1 MFSSFNNLLPSVI
14 LLLYSSKACTGDI
27 PTPSLVLY
35 MPGEPEYTDVLVRRV
50 HDNLTL
56 VCELRG
62 EATHR
67 VYVWNYM
74 KENGTNDVMF
84 QVEPK
89 GPTTSSTLTKYD
101 LQESDSGHYM
111 CSAPPF
117 SVTKYILVQTR
128 GPKYC
133 GRGAFWCGKRCMAPQ
148 YVCDGRRDC
157 ERAEDEAPAM
167 CPPHTCARNDKL
179 NCSTGRCI
187 SESACCRTN
196 SPLCQQPSCCDEHPR
211 YSRLEGYVD
220 VEYPPLFEDRHAG
233 DDYGFIQSTIYT
245 VTACALIFMI
255 AVVLLVSAI
264 CKMHM
269 KRAALREYAHA
280 ERATRQHYSLQYAQP
295 QRFPPCYEASRLLE
309 ASPAASPP
317 TSPRH
322 ALQCG
327 SECPPAAPP
336 ADTAVEPE
344 PPAGGF
350 GLARLSAIFSSR
362 YRQVPTQSD
371 VELTNVRSSSLN
383 NSPTRNRTLDNYRSP
398 TYCDLNT
405 SEFYFTNP
413 ETGDYGRDL
422 NYMATPVDYM
432 RRNSNTTLERVI
444 DQLDRQRLTL
454 QLGRF
459 QLTIPRFGR
468 RAETDRRPDT
478 PNVAE
483 INIDDLDFVRMTSHD
498 TYTLNGRTIRLLG
511 ANFENYPVLPDG
523 TRPPPYNEAMR
534 CKFFGPPPEYLSR
547 EGLNAR
553 VDEEARN
560 NIEMPPCYDELGN
573 PSNVQN
579 PGTSNTSQGE
589 TSNATQNDNASV
601 RDRSIIN
608 NNNNGE
614 SSQVI
619 TNNNTSDSTV
629 NNNVPSLCSIINNL
643 PAIDSDVN
651 ANDTTVNC

>member
-1 MFSSFNNLLPSVI
+1 MFSLSNCLLSCIIP
-14 LLLYSSKACTGDI
+14 LLFSTKTCSGDLPGPWLALYA
-27 PTPSLVLY
+27 
-35 MPGEPEYTDVLVRRV
+35 PGEPEYTDVVVRRV
-50 HDNLTL
+50 RDNLTL

-62 EATHR
+62 DPAATPR
-67 VYVWNYM
+67 IYVWNYM
-74 KENGTNDVMF
+74 NDNSTSGDLILKG
-84 QVEPK
+84 EPK
-89 GPTTSSTLTKYD
+89 GPALNSTLTRLE
-101 LQESDSGHYM
+101 LQESDSGQYM

-128 GPKYC
+128 GPQYC
-133 GRGAFWCGKRCMAPQ
+133 RRGAFWCGSRCIAAQ

-157 ERAEDEAPAM
+157 ERNEDEAPHI
-167 CPPHTCARNDKL
+167 CPPLGCARSDKL
-179 NCSTGRCI
+179 NCSSGRCI
-187 SESACCRTN
+187 SESACCRST
-196 SPLCQQPSCCDEHPR
+196 SALCPQPSCCDEHPR

-255 AVVLLVSAI
+255 AVVLLVSAL

-269 KRAALREYAHA
+269 KRNALRSYAHA
-280 ERATRQHYSLQYAQP
+280 DRATRHHYNMQYAQTH
-295 QRFPPCYEASRLLE
+295 RFPPCYEASRLLE
-309 ASPAASPP
+309 QDARDDSAPHDVRPP
-317 TSPRH
+317 
-322 ALQCG
+322 QCG
-327 SECPPAAPP
+327 TECPP
-336 ADTAVEPE
+336 VEPVAE
-344 PPAGGF
+344 PDAGPERGSF

-371 VELTNVRSSSLN
+371 VELTNVRSTSLN

-398 TYCDLNT
+398 TFCDLNA

-413 ETGDYGRDL
+413 ETGDIARDL
-422 NYMATPVDYM
+422 NYMARPVDYM
-432 RRNSNTTLERVI
+432 RRNSNSTLERVI

-547 EGLNAR
+547 EGLNSR
-553 VDEEARN
+553 VDEEARTN
-560 NIEMPPCYDELGN
+560 VEMPPCYDDLGD
-573 PSNVQN
+573 
-579 PGTSNTSQGE
+579 G
-589 TSNATQNDNASV
+589 AS
-601 RDRSIIN
+601 SS
-608 NNNNGE
+608 NNNGE
-614 SSQVI
+614 SNLNTVRDRAIAAPS
-619 TNNNTSDSTV
+619 TTENNDNV
-629 NNNVPSLCSIINNL
+629 NNNASTSQAVVETVDANMNVASISSIINNL

>member
-1 MFSSFNNLLPSVI
+1 MGSGDLPGPW
-14 LLLYSSKACTGDI
+14 LALYS
-27 PTPSLVLY
+27 
-35 MPGEPEYTDVLVRRV
+35 PGEPEYTDVVVRRV
-50 HDNLTL
+50 HDTLTL

-62 EATHR
+62 DTSAAPR

-74 KENGTNDVMF
+74 DDNSTSGDQILKGD
-84 QVEPK
+84 PK
-89 GPTTSSTLTKYD
+89 GPAVNSTLIKFD
-101 LQESDSGHYM
+101 LQESDSGQYM

-128 GPKYC
+128 
-133 GRGAFWCGKRCMAPQ
+133 AAQ
-148 YVCDGRRDC
+148 YVCDGRLDC
-157 ERAEDEAPAM
+157 QRGEDEAGHM
-167 CPPHTCARNDKL
+167 CPPLGCARSDKL
-179 NCSTGRCI
+179 NCSSGRCI
-187 SESACCRTN
+187 SESACCR
-196 SPLCQQPSCCDEHPR
+196 SASALCPQPSCCDEHPR

-255 AVVLLVSAI
+255 AVVLL
-264 CKMHM
+264 
-269 KRAALREYAHA
+269 
-280 ERATRQHYSLQYAQP
+280 
-295 QRFPPCYEASRLLE
+295 
-309 ASPAASPP
+309 
-317 TSPRH
+317 
-322 ALQCG
+322 CG
-327 SECPPAAPP
+327 TECPP
-336 ADTAVEPE
+336 PE
-344 PPAGGF
+344 PPAEPEAGPERGSF

-371 VELTNVRSSSLN
+371 VELTNVRSTSLN

-398 TYCDLNT
+398 TFCDLNA

-413 ETGDYGRDL
+413 ETGDFARDL
-422 NYMATPVDYM
+422 NYMARPVEFA
-432 RRNSNTTLERVI
+432 RRSSNTTLERVI

-523 TRPPPYNEAMR
+523 SRPPPYNEAMR

-547 EGLNAR
+547 EGLNSR
-553 VDEEARN
+553 VDEEARTN
-560 NIEMPPCYDELGN
+560 VEMPPCYDELGD
-573 PSNVQN
+573 
-579 PGTSNTSQGE
+579 G
-589 TSNATQNDNASV
+589 AS
-601 RDRSIIN
+601 SS
-608 NNNNGE
+608 NNNGE
-614 SSQVI
+614 PNPDTVRDRAIAATSA
-619 TNNNTSDSTV
+619 TENNDNV
-629 NNNVPSLCSIINNL
+629 NNNASTSQATVVDNVDANMNVQSISSIINNL

-651 ANDTTVNC
+651 ANDTSVNC